1 MDLLDYY
8 RDNLNYLRGLSSEFA
23 AEFPKIARRLLLSE
37 FDCEDPYI
45 ERLLEGT
52 AFLAAKVE
60 KKLDDGYYPFLESVL
75 NSVAPSAVYPI
86 PSGAV
91 LELAVNMGDENIRRG
106 TALKAGTVFE
116 TVIPGIN
123 TPCRFSCAEDSPLA
137 SFSLSLAEYLP
148 NVVSLG
154 IKNAEAESALHLQF
168 SAPSGAVLSLTD
180 TIQLFLNLS
189 EADASLVLRLLA
201 HDTAGVYIKNSGSE
215 DYQALSG
222 IGFGIPVAAGEN
234 LFSHQARL
242 SSRGLRVLQNFLA
255 YPDFF
260 KFFSIRGLGSAAGN
274 AGAAVDLVVAFRR
287 REQAL
292 AGNIKTSSVRLNC
305 IPVLNMFSRRSDRV
319 TVEKGSYEFHLIP
332 DRTAMRDYEVVAVK
346 NVDFYNEKN
355 ELIFSAANF
364 YDEGGNGDK
373 RRRNFF
379 SVRRRKKLVERQ
391 STARST
397 YGGTEVFVSF
407 SPLGE
412 DAYQF
417 AADLLVTNRDLPLLL
432 QAGAEFSSPSTLVQR
447 AGFITTPTRPLY
459 PLVDRGD
466 RADFARLSHIAFNLS
481 ALFWQEGDRPLELL
495 RNMLRSYPLR
505 PAEEL
510 DRMIHGIT
518 GLSAGSDTFRFIR
531 NGVVFYEWGWRL
543 RLTLDENAYAGMGW
557 YSFALIIAEILKS
570 LTPINTFLEIHF
582 NTLQSGSIAVWK
594 TSEIQ

>member
-75 NSVAPSAVYPI
+75 NSVAPNAVYPI

-91 LELAVNMGDENIRRG
+91 LELMVNMGDENIRRG
-106 TALKAGTVFE
+106 IVLKAGTVFD
-116 TVIPGIN
+116 TTIPGIN

-137 SFSLSLAEYLP
+137 PFSLNLAEYLP

-154 IKNAEAESALHLQF
+154 IKNAEAESALRLQF
-168 SAPSGAVLSLTD
+168 SAPGGTALSLTD

-189 EADASLVLRLLA
+189 EADASLLLRLLA
-201 HDTAGVYIKNSGSE
+201 HDTVGVYIKNRDSG
-215 DYQALSG
+215 DYRALSE
-222 IGFGIPVAAGEN
+222 INFTIPMAAGEN
-234 LFSHQARL
+234 SFSHQIRL
-242 SSRGLRVLQNFLA
+242 NSRGLRILQNFLA

-260 KFFSIRGLGSAAGN
+260 KFFSIRGLGAAAGN
-274 AGAAVDLVVAFRR
+274 TGAEADLVIVFSR

-292 AGNIKTSSVRLNC
+292 TGNIKTSSVRLNC
-305 IPVLNMFSRRSDRV
+305 VPVLNLFSRRSDRV
-319 TVEKGSYEFHLIP
+319 TIEKENYEFHLIP

-346 NVDFYNEKN
+346 NIDFYNEKN
-355 ELIFSAANF
+355 EPIFTAANF
-364 YDEGGNGDK
+364 YDESAAGDK
-373 RRRNFF
+373 KRRNFF
-379 SVRRRKKLVERQ
+379 SVRRRKKLVERY

-397 YGGTEVFVSF
+397 YGGTEVFVAF
-407 SPLGE
+407 SPLEE

-447 AGFITTPTRPLY
+447 ANFMTTPTRPLY
-459 PLVDRGD
+459 PLADRGD

-481 ALFWQEGDRPLELL
+481 ACFWQEGDRSLEIL
-495 RNMLRSYPLR
+495 RNMLRAYPLR

-510 DRMIHGIT
+510 DRMIHGII
-518 GLSAGSDTFRFIR
+518 GLNAGSDTFRFIR

-557 YSFALIIAEILKS
+557 YSFALIVAEILKS
-570 LTPINTFLEIHF
+570 FTPINTFLEIHF
-582 NTLQSGSIAVWK
+582 NTLQSGNIAVWK